1 MVLNTIIV
9 FLVSLLVG
17 TLGIYIG
24 VSLATKEAIGFGGAA
39 ITALLGALAWG
50 IVSFFFGWLPL
61 VGALLA
67 LVAWIGVINL
77 RHSGGWA
84 SAALIGLVAWAV
96 AAASLYALAVVGFVS
111 ASAVGIPGA

>member
-9 FLVSLLVG
+9 FLVSLVVG

-67 LVAWIGVINL
+67 LLAWIGVINL
-77 RHSGGWA
+77 RHAGGWGT
-84 SAALIGLVAWAV
+84 AALIGLVAWLV
-96 AAASLYALAVVGFVS
+96 AAGALYALAVIGFVS
-111 ASAVGIPGA
+111 ASAVGIPGV